1 MSYSL
6 LKTLHVVGAI
16 HFVGNITVT
25 GIVAPVLPLVNVVL
39 MVFKPL

>member
-16 HFVGNITVT
+16 LFAGNITVP
-25 GIVAPVLPLVNVVL
+25 GVVATVLPLVNVVL